1 MKRRG
6 EWYVVAIGAILV
18 FGPPRELRAQSED
31 VIGLPRGAKPP
42 TVTIEDL
49 QGQPVDLGQWIG
61 KKPVLFEFWAT
72 WCPLCEQLMPRLEAA
87 HARYGD
93 RVEFLVVA
101 VAVNQSQRGILRHL
115 DRHPMSLRLLWDTNG
130 NATRAFQA
138 LTTSYVVI
146 LDAKGRVVYTGVG
159 GEQNLDPALRR
170 ALRR

>member
-6 EWYVVAIGAILV
+6 EWYVVAIGAILA
-18 FGPPRELRAQSED
+18 FGPLRELRAQAED
-31 VIGLPRGAKPP
+31 VIGLPRGAVPP
-42 TVTIEDL
+42 AATIEDL

-61 KKPVLFEFWAT
+61 KKPVLLEFWAT
-72 WCPLCEQLMPRLEAA
+72 WCPLCEQLMPSLEAA

-101 VAVNQSQRGILRHL
+101 VAVNQTQRAILRHL
-115 DRHPMSLRLLWDTNG
+115 DRHPLPFRILWDTNG

-138 LTTSYVVI
+138 PATSYVVI
-146 LDAKGRVVYTGVG
+146 LDGKGRVVYTGIG
-159 GEQNLDPALRR
+159 GEQNLDPALRL